1 MKASQNAYDIIK
13 KYEGLR
19 LEAYRCPAG
28 VLTIGYGHTKG
39 VKEGMKINRAEADI
53 YLVSDVAGS
62 ERFLDSLGL
71 SLNQNQFDALVSLI
85 FNIGIGNFSRSA
97 LLCKLKVNPN
107 DPTIGDEIMK
117 WVYSRGRILLGL
129 QKRRADEVRL
139 YIKQ

>member
-28 VLTIGYGHTKG
+28 VLTIGYGHTGG
-39 VKEGMKINRAEADI
+39 VTEGMKISSEQADI
-53 YLVSDVAGS
+53 YLVTDITGA
-62 ERFLDSLGL
+62 ERYLDSLAL

-85 FNIGIGNFSRSA
+85 FNIGSGNFSRST
-97 LLCKLKVNPN
+97 LLCKLKVNPL
-107 DPTIGDEIMK
+107 DPTIGDEFMR
-117 WVYSRGRILLGL
+117 WVYAGGRILRGL

-139 YIKQ
+139 YIK

>member
-28 VLTIGYGHTKG
+28 VLTIGYGHTRG
-39 VKEGMKINRAEADI
+39 VTEGMKISSEQADI
-53 YLVSDVAGS
+53 YLVTDITGA
-62 ERFLDSLGL
+62 ERYLDSLAL

-85 FNIGIGNFSRSA
+85 FNIGSGNFSRST
-97 LLCKLKVNPN
+97 LLCKLKVNPL
-107 DPTIGDEIMK
+107 DPTIGDEFMR
-117 WVYSRGRILLGL
+117 WVYAGGRILRGL

-139 YIKQ
+139 YIK

>member
-39 VKEGMKINRAEADI
+39 VTEGMKISSEQADI
-53 YLVSDVAGS
+53 YLVTDITGA
-62 ERFLDSLGL
+62 EKYLDSLAL

-85 FNIGIGNFSRSA
+85 FNIGSGNFSRST
-97 LLCKLKVNPN
+97 LLCKLKVNPL
-107 DPTIGDEIMK
+107 DPTIGDEFMR
-117 WVYSRGRILLGL
+117 WVYAGGRILRGL

-139 YIKQ
+139 YIK

>member
-39 VKEGMKINRAEADI
+39 VTEGMKISSEQADI
-53 YLVSDVAGS
+53 YLVTDITGA
-62 ERFLDSLGL
+62 EKYLDSLAL

-85 FNIGIGNFSRSA
+85 FNIGSGNFSRST
-97 LLCKLKVNPN
+97 LLCKLKVNPL
-107 DPTIGDEIMK
+107 DPTIGDEFMR
-117 WVYSRGRILLGL
+117 WVYAGGHILRGL

-139 YIKQ
+139 YIK

>member
-39 VKEGMKINRAEADI
+39 VTEGMKISSEQADI
-53 YLVSDVAGS
+53 YLVTDITGA
-62 ERFLDSLGL
+62 ERYLDSLAL

-85 FNIGIGNFSRSA
+85 FNIGSGNFSRST
-97 LLCKLKVNPN
+97 LLCKLKVNPL
-107 DPTIGDEIMK
+107 DPTIGDEFMR
-117 WVYSRGRILLGL
+117 WVYAGGRILRGL

-139 YIKQ
+139 YIK

>member
-39 VKEGMKINRAEADI
+39 VTEGMKISSKQADI
-53 YLVSDVAGS
+53 YLVTDITGA
-62 ERFLDSLGL
+62 ERYLDSLAL

-85 FNIGIGNFSRSA
+85 FNIGGGNFSRST
-97 LLCKLKVNPN
+97 LLCKLKVNPL
-107 DPTIGDEIMK
+107 DPTIGDEFMR
-117 WVYSRGRILLGL
+117 WVYAGGRILRGL

-139 YIKQ
+139 YIK